1 MKIQAAIARQAH
13 KPLSIEE
20 VTIGEPRAGEI
31 LVRMEAAGICHTDI
45 VCRDQHLPVP
55 LPAVL
60 GHEGAGIVH
69 SVGPGV
75 QKFAPGDRVLLSFDS
90 CATCDQ
96 CMIARAGY
104 CRQFVPYNFGARRP
118 DGSTPLACDGADI
131 GGRFFGQSCFATHCI
146 ANERNAVRAPD
157 DLPLHLLAPLGC
169 GLQTGAGTVLNALR
183 PEGGSSL
190 VVFGCGAVGLAAI
203 MAAAVVGCR
212 PLIAVDLK
220 RDRLELAR
228 AMGAS
233 DTVDASAGDPVAAVR
248 AITGGRGVDY
258 SVEATGVTKVMR
270 QAADVLGPRGTCGV
284 IGAAAIGSEV
294 SLDAVHLLMSG
305 MSIRGVI
312 EGESIPD
319 VFIPRLIALHRQGRF
334 PMERMMR
341 NYPFE
346 RINEAMDAAERG
358 EVIKP
363 VLTFA

>member
-1 MKIQAAIARQAH
+1 MKIKAAIAREAH

-20 VTIGEPRAGEI
+20 VEIRDPLPGEI
-31 LVRMEAAGICHTDI
+31 LVRLEAAGICHTDI

-60 GHEGAGIVH
+60 GHEGAGVVQA
-69 SVGPGV
+69 VGPGV
-75 QKFAPGDRVLLSFDS
+75 SKFTIGDRVLLSYDY

-96 CMIARAGY
+96 CRMARAGY
-104 CRQFVPYNFGARRP
+104 CRNFVPYNFGARRA
-118 DGSTPLACDGADI
+118 DGSTPLHCDGADI

-146 ANERNAVRAPD
+146 ASERNAVKAPD
-157 DLPLHLLAPLGC
+157 DLPLHRLAPLGC

-190 VVFGCGAVGLAAI
+190 VVFGCGAVGLAAV

-212 PLIAVDLK
+212 PLIAVDLRK
-220 RDRLELAR
+220 DRLELAR
-228 AMGAS
+228 TMGAS
-233 DTVDASAGDPVAAVR
+233 DAVDASAGDPVAAVR

-258 SVEATGVTKVMR
+258 AVEATGVPKVMR

-284 IGAAAIGSEV
+284 IGAAPIGAEV

-305 MSIRGVI
+305 MAIRGVI

-319 VFIPRLIALHRQGRF
+319 IFIPRLIELHRQGRF

-341 NYPFE
+341 TYPFE